1 MMSRNRIFLLCVLL
15 LQGMFVLAQQAPKS
29 FSVEPPKFIDE
40 LEDYIKSAKIESSS
54 KVIEEFSGYWMAGKL
69 SAQQQRAVITSCNNM
84 LMKRFRVNPEFESY
98 LATLNAMISS
108 GQQQKIESWQKMV
121 DAMMGKT
128 RKNYLDFLSF
138 TRGLFSEIIL
148 SENANKKW
156 RATSAE
162 FDLSLDKNEPIVKF
176 SKPFTLVCY
185 TQGDTIFVKNTTGSF
200 NAVTD
205 LWTGDKGHIDWARTF
220 LDTNK
225 VYADFGRYKI
235 DLKKSE
241 FTVDTVTFYNK
252 NLFQFP
258 IKGRLMEKAYMAY
271 AGGDRA
277 LSPRFE
283 SFEKSFDFP
292 QFKGEVKF
300 LGGFGMKGTK
310 IIGIGTE
317 ENPASFVF
325 MYKGKPKMKV
335 QALEFTIGEQKTI
348 TEKASVIIFV
358 DNDSIYHPQMT
369 FVYDLPKKIV
379 TMNRD
384 ANEPITAAP
393 FLDTYH
399 RIEFYVDE
407 LRWNLDNA
415 HMNFLNLNPE
425 RVAVF
430 ESFNFYRLPR
440 YDKVQGIL
448 SEHPLYTIRQFSY
461 RNDTTWNF
469 HIEDFAA
476 FLGLKKQEVVALIID
491 LNDNGFLLY
500 NPRTGDIKLRDKA
513 FEWFR
518 ARNNKTDYDVLRFTS
533 TIDGSKRP
541 HAMLNFVNHDL
552 NVQGV
557 TRFIFSDS
565 QSVYVEPTDQQ
576 INIRKNRDVDFSG
589 HLHAGRMDFFS
600 KVGPDQGFL
609 FSYDQ
614 FKVNFTNVELQL
626 TAEDSSGRQLPL
638 RNRMKNVTGKI
649 LIDKPRNKRGM
660 NGPRDEY
667 PILESVKNAN
677 MFYDYISTGGKVDYD
692 PLKFY
697 FDIDPFTIDSLDN
710 FDINTMTF
718 DGTLH
723 AGGIMKDFREV
734 LRYMPDTSLGF
745 KREMMEYDLYIN
757 EGKSKGKG
765 AIALT
770 LSDNGFHGNG
780 GVTYL
785 ASQSNSADYFL
796 HLDSSNA
803 SLRDFELKR
812 TDIYPSATGKNMYQ
826 RWIAYQDTMFI
837 GTTDEDMAMFEG
849 RAYLKGNAVLT
860 PKTLYGDGRLSWD
873 NAELFSSRFNF
884 SPVTTKTDKGYFRLA
899 SADPGKFAI
908 IINDVNA
915 FVDFDKRFAEF
926 KVNKVGQIVDL
937 PYNQYQ
943 MVFSDYRWNMDAKTI
958 DMKARDVAGSAQNMQ
973 KNFFRS
979 IHPDQDSLIFNAG
992 NATYFLDDYLVV
1004 AEKVPYIHTADARV
1018 IPDSNRVYIEPN
1030 ALMRTLKNSTI
1041 YTDTIKRFH
1050 TIVRSNVDVLGRK
1063 NFRGNGFYSYTD
1075 RTKKNFEIYF
1085 ENIYVNKFGRTSA
1098 SGPISDTMN
1107 FTLSPKIQFKGTATL
1122 ISNDRNMEFDG
1133 YILPVHTLPY
1143 PQSEWFRH
1151 TQRINP
1157 DSVFIRYDD
1166 LRNEEKL
1173 LLFSGAF
1180 LSTDSTHAYE
1190 GFFNRKRNYSD
1201 LELTRATGVLFYDD
1215 KAALLKAGSW
1225 DKLLLGKLVGNAI
1238 FLNDKT
1244 QSIYTE
1250 GKINLGLPK
1259 GRFTVKSGGIIT
1271 GTVRDTLYVMDAA
1284 MLLDIPLPEAALKL
1298 MSDTIFEAAAF
1309 SDELKYNNDRI
1320 IKSILEIMDYP
1331 DAEGKGAS
1339 EKDLNRQVESMR
1351 EDNVVRMSSELTKTF
1366 LMSDVK
1372 MVWNTRKRSF
1382 TSKGKIGLTAVG
1394 KLKVDRRINAKIE
1407 IIKKR
1412 SGDEVNILIEPMS
1425 GTWFFFKFFRNQMFV
1440 ISSNASFNQ
1449 IIKEQMEK
1457 MSTGDYK
1464 LRFGSVTSKN
1474 NFQRGEVDEEDQ
1486 E

>member
-1 MMSRNRIFLLCVLL
+1 
-15 LQGMFVLAQQAPKS
+15 MFSFAQQAPKS

-40 LEDYIKSAKIESSS
+40 LEDYIKASKIESSV
-54 KVIEEFSGYWMAGKL
+54 KVIEEFSGYWLSGKL
-69 SAQQQRAVITSCNNM
+69 TTQQQRGIINASNNM
-84 LMKRFRVNPEFESY
+84 LIKRFRVNPEFESY
-98 LATLNAMISS
+98 LATINAMIST
-108 GQQQKIESWQKMV
+108 GQQQKIDAWLKMT
-121 DAMMGKT
+121 DGMMGKT
-128 RKNYLDFLSF
+128 RKNFLDFLSF
-138 TRGLFSEIIL
+138 TRGLFGESVL
-148 SENANKKW
+148 FGNASKKW
-156 RATSAE
+156 IASGGE
-162 FDLSLDKNEPIVKF
+162 YFLSIEKGDAIVKF
-176 SKPFTLVCY
+176 DKPFGLWCI
-185 TQGDTIFVKNTTGSF
+185 TQGDTIFVKNTTGYY
-200 NAVTD
+200 NATTD
-205 LWTGDKGHIDWARTF
+205 LWVGDKGHIDWWRAM

-225 VYADFGRYKI
+225 VYADFGRYTI

-241 FTVDTVTFYNK
+241 LAVDTVTFFNK
-252 NLFQFP
+252 ELFQFP
-258 IKGRLMEKAYMAY
+258 IKGKLIEKAYMAY
-271 AGGDRA
+271 SGGDKA
-277 LSPRFE
+277 MSPRFE
-283 SFEKSFDFP
+283 SFDKNFDFP

-300 LGGFGMKGTK
+300 QGGFGMKGAK
-310 IIGIGTE
+310 IIGVGTE
-317 ENPASFVF
+317 EQQATFIF
-325 MYKGKPKMKV
+325 MHKGKPKMKV
-335 QALEFTIGEQKTI
+335 QALEFTITDKKTI
-348 TEKASVIIFV
+348 TEKASAIIYV
-358 DNDSIYHPQMT
+358 DYDSIYHPQMT
-369 FVYDLPKKIV
+369 FTFDLPKKLI
-379 TMNRD
+379 TMTRD
-384 ANEPITAAP
+384 GNEPITAAP

-399 RIEFYVDE
+399 KIEFYVDE
-407 LRWNLDNA
+407 LRWNMDNA

-425 RVAVF
+425 RVAIF
-430 ESFNFYRLPR
+430 ESFNFYRIQR
-440 YDKVQGIL
+440 YDRVQGIL
-448 SEHPLYTIRQFSY
+448 DEHPLYTIRQFSY
-461 RNDTTWNF
+461 RNDTAWTF

-476 FLGLKKQEVVALIID
+476 FQGLKKEQVVALIID
-491 LNDNGFLLY
+491 LNDNGFLFY
-500 NPRTGDIKLRDKA
+500 NPRTGIIRLRDKA

-518 ARNNKTDYDVLRFTS
+518 ARNNKTDYDVLRFMS
-533 TIDGSKRP
+533 TIDGAKRP
-541 HAMLNFVNHDL
+541 HATLNFVNHDL
-552 NVQGV
+552 NVQGI

-565 QSVYVEPTDQQ
+565 QSVYVEPFDQQ
-576 INIRKNRDVDFSG
+576 INIRKNRDVDFAG

-626 TAEDSSGRQLPL
+626 TAEDSLGRELPL

-677 MFYDYISTGGKVDYD
+677 MFYDYLSTGGKVDYD

-757 EGKSKGKG
+757 EGAPKGKG
-765 AIALT
+765 AVALT

-785 ASQSNSADYFL
+785 ASKSNSEDYFL
-796 HLDSSNA
+796 HLDSANA
-803 SLRDFELKR
+803 TLRNFDLKR
-812 TDIYPSATGKNMYQ
+812 TDIYPSASGKNMYQ

-837 GTTDEDMAMFEG
+837 GTIDEDMAMFEG

-915 FVDFDKRFAEF
+915 FVDFDKRFADF
-926 KVNKVGQIVDL
+926 KVNRVGQIVDL

-943 MVFSDYRWNMDAKTI
+943 MAFTDYRWNMDAKTI
-958 DMKARDVAGSAQNMQ
+958 DMKAREVAGTGTTVQR
-973 KNFFRS
+973 NFFRS
-979 IHPDQDSLIFNAG
+979 IHPDQDSLIFSAG
-992 NATYFLDDYLVV
+992 NATYYLDDYLVV
-1004 AEKVPYIHTADARV
+1004 AEKVPFIHTADARV

-1063 NFRGNGFYSYTD
+1063 NFRGNGYYSYTD

-1098 SGPISDTMN
+1098 SGPITDSMN
-1107 FTLSPKIQFKGTATL
+1107 FTLSPRIQFKGTATL

-1133 YILPVHTLPY
+1133 YILPVHTLPF

-1151 TQRINP
+1151 SQRINP
-1157 DSVFIRYDD
+1157 DSVFIRYED
-1166 LRNEEKL
+1166 LRNEEKQ
-1173 LLFSGAF
+1173 LLFAGAF

-1201 LELTRATGVLFYDD
+1201 LELSRATGVLFYDD
-1215 KAALLKAGSW
+1215 KAAILKAGSW

-1244 QSIYTE
+1244 QTINTE

-1259 GRFTVKSGGIIT
+1259 GRFNIKAGGTIT
-1271 GTVRDTLYVMDAA
+1271 GTVKDTSYVVDAS
-1284 MLLDIPLPEAALKL
+1284 MLIDIPLPEAALKL
-1298 MSDTIFEAAAF
+1298 MADTIFEAAAF
-1309 SDELKYNNDRI
+1309 SEDVKYNNDRI
-1320 IKSILEIMDYP
+1320 IKGILELMDYP

-1339 EKDLNRQVESMR
+1339 ERDLRRQMESMN
-1351 EDNVVRMSSELTKTF
+1351 EDNAIRMSSELTKTF
-1366 LMSDVK
+1366 LMPDVK
-1372 MVWNTRKRSF
+1372 MIWNTRKRSF
-1382 TSKGKIGLTAVG
+1382 SSKGKITLSAVG
-1394 KLKVDRRINAKIE
+1394 KVKIDKRVNAKIE
-1407 IIKKR
+1407 IVKKR
-1412 SGDEVNILIEPMS
+1412 SGDEVNILIEPIS

-1474 NFQRGEVDEEDQ
+1474 NFQRGEVDEEEQ